1 MMQEM
6 NSWEENE
13 TALITERREVAVETA
28 KAEGLWGYL
37 WEAFVEAP
45 YEKDLDAFAAN
56 RKRKSGELAQKAQHG
71 MEYWRGELQK
81 GRVGHT

>member
-28 KAEGLWGYL
+28 KAEGLWGLYIAL
-37 WEAFVEAP
+37 I
-45 YEKDLDAFAAN
+45 DAG
-56 RKRKSGELAQKAQHG
+56 KSPSSVSVMFLNGF
-71 MEYWRGELQK
+71 R
-81 GRVGHT
+81 RVPRRDTIVWYGLFPNSLICL